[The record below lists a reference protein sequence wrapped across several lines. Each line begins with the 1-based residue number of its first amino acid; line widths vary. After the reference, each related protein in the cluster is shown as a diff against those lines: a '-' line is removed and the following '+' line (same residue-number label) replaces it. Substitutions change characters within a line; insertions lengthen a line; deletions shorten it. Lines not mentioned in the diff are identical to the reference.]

1 MAGVSLAAIM
11 SACDTS
17 DPDPDPDPNAI
28 DLGSGDMG
36 LLNYTYALEQLEAAY
51 YTQVL
56 ASPYVDMTEEEE
68 AILTDIRD
76 HEIAHRDYFLAVLG
90 ADAIPDLNVAF
101 SQIDFTDRMAVL
113 TTASVFEDLGVSAYN
128 GAARLL
134 TNPELL
140 LVAGKIVS
148 VEARHAGVIRDLLA
162 PGTIAFA
169 GDDVVNN
176 NGLDQAR
183 NPDTVLDLAGPYI
196 DTPLSDDNLPTA

>member
-1 MAGVSLAAIM
+1 
-11 SACDTS
+11 
-17 DPDPDPDPNAI
+17 
-28 DLGSGDMG
+28 
-36 LLNYTYALEQLEAAY
+36 
-51 YTQVL
+51 
-56 ASPYVDMTEEEE
+56 MTEEEE